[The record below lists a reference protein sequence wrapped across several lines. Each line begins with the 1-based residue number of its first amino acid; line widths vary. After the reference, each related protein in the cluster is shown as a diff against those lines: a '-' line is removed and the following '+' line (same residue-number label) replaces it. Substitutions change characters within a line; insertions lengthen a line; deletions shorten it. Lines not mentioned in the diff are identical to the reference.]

1 MQIDDTVYVKTD
13 ADEPREGRIL
23 LIEPFSEGVMYLVA
37 LPEYP
42 EEFGFNEKR
51 AGMVYSSR
59 RKIISDF
66 TYFRGHPILRASF
79 LNRGPGFGQ
88 SQL

>member
-42 EEFGFNEKR
+42 EGIWFFNEKE
-51 AGMVYSSR
+51 GVDGVFITP
-59 RKIISDF
+59 KNNF
-66 TYFRGHPILRASF
+66 
-79 LNRGPGFGQ
+79 
-88 SQL
+88 

>member
-1 MQIDDTVYVKTD
+1 MQINDTVYVKTD

-42 EEFGFNEKR
+42 DGIWFFNEKE
-51 AGMVYSSR
+51 GGDGVFITP
-59 RKIISDF
+59 KNNF
-66 TYFRGHPILRASF
+66 
-79 LNRGPGFGQ
+79 
-88 SQL
+88 

>member
-42 EEFGFNEKR
+42 EGIWFFNEKE
-51 AGMVYSSR
+51 GEDGVFITP
-59 RKIISDF
+59 KNNF
-66 TYFRGHPILRASF
+66 
-79 LNRGPGFGQ
+79 
-88 SQL
+88 

>member
-1 MQIDDTVYVKTD
+1 MQINDTVYVKTD

-42 EEFGFNEKR
+42 DGIWFFNEKE
-51 AGMVYSSR
+51 GGDGVFITT
-59 RKIISDF
+59 KNNF
-66 TYFRGHPILRASF
+66 
-79 LNRGPGFGQ
+79 
-88 SQL
+88 

>member
-1 MQIDDTVYVKTD
+1 MQIDDTIYVKTD

-42 EEFGFNEKR
+42 EGIWFFNEKE
-51 AGMVYSSR
+51 GGDGVFITP
-59 RKIISDF
+59 KNNF
-66 TYFRGHPILRASF
+66 
-79 LNRGPGFGQ
+79 
-88 SQL
+88 

>member
-13 ADEPREGRIL
+13 ADEPRECRIL

-42 EEFGFNEKR
+42 EGIWFFNEKE
-51 AGMVYSSR
+51 GGDGVFITP
-59 RKIISDF
+59 KNNF
-66 TYFRGHPILRASF
+66 
-79 LNRGPGFGQ
+79 
-88 SQL
+88 

>member
-1 MQIDDTVYVKTD
+1 MAGSGFMQIDDTVYVKTD

-42 EEFGFNEKR
+42 EGIWFFNEKE
-51 AGMVYSSR
+51 GGDGVFITP
-59 RKIISDF
+59 KNNF
-66 TYFRGHPILRASF
+66 
-79 LNRGPGFGQ
+79 
-88 SQL
+88 

>member
-1 MQIDDTVYVKTD
+1 MQINDTVYVKTD

-42 EEFGFNEKR
+42 DGIWFFNEKE
-51 AGMVYSSR
+51 GGNGVFITP
-59 RKIISDF
+59 KNNF
-66 TYFRGHPILRASF
+66 
-79 LNRGPGFGQ
+79 
-88 SQL
+88 

>member
-42 EEFGFNEKR
+42 EGIWFFNEQEGGDGVFITPKNN
-51 AGMVYSSR
+51 
-59 RKIISDF
+59 F
-66 TYFRGHPILRASF
+66 
-79 LNRGPGFGQ
+79 
-88 SQL
+88 

>member
-13 ADEPREGRIL
+13 TDEPREGRIL

-42 EEFGFNEKR
+42 EGIWFFNEKE
-51 AGMVYSSR
+51 GGDGVFITP
-59 RKIISDF
+59 KNNF
-66 TYFRGHPILRASF
+66 
-79 LNRGPGFGQ
+79 
-88 SQL
+88 

>member
-37 LPEYP
+37 
-42 EEFGFNEKR
+42 
-51 AGMVYSSR
+51 
-59 RKIISDF
+59 
-66 TYFRGHPILRASF
+66 
-79 LNRGPGFGQ
+79 
-88 SQL
+88 

>member
-1 MQIDDTVYVKTD
+1 MITGSRIMQINDTVYVKTD

-42 EEFGFNEKR
+42 DGIWFFNEKE
-51 AGMVYSSR
+51 GGDGVFITP
-59 RKIISDF
+59 KNNF
-66 TYFRGHPILRASF
+66 
-79 LNRGPGFGQ
+79 
-88 SQL
+88 

>member
-1 MQIDDTVYVKTD
+1 MITGSRIMQINDTVYVKTD

-42 EEFGFNEKR
+42 DGIWFFNEKE
-51 AGMVYSSR
+51 GGDGVFITT
-59 RKIISDF
+59 KNNF
-66 TYFRGHPILRASF
+66 
-79 LNRGPGFGQ
+79 
-88 SQL
+88 

>member
-13 ADEPREGRIL
+13 ADELREGRIL

-42 EEFGFNEKR
+42 EGIWFFNEKE
-51 AGMVYSSR
+51 GGDGVFITP
-59 RKIISDF
+59 KNNF
-66 TYFRGHPILRASF
+66 
-79 LNRGPGFGQ
+79 
-88 SQL
+88 

>member
-13 ADEPREGRIL
+13 ADEPREGRKL

-42 EEFGFNEKR
+42 EGIWFFNEKE
-51 AGMVYSSR
+51 GGDGVFITP
-59 RKIISDF
+59 KNNF
-66 TYFRGHPILRASF
+66 
-79 LNRGPGFGQ
+79 
-88 SQL
+88 

>member
-1 MQIDDTVYVKTD
+1 MQIDDSVYVKTD

-42 EEFGFNEKR
+42 EGIWFFNEKE
-51 AGMVYSSR
+51 GGDGVFITP
-59 RKIISDF
+59 KNNF
-66 TYFRGHPILRASF
+66 
-79 LNRGPGFGQ
+79 
-88 SQL
+88 

>member
-1 MQIDDTVYVKTD
+1 MQIDDRVYVKTD

-42 EEFGFNEKR
+42 EGIWFFNEKE
-51 AGMVYSSR
+51 GGDGVFITP
-59 RKIISDF
+59 KNNF
-66 TYFRGHPILRASF
+66 
-79 LNRGPGFGQ
+79 
-88 SQL
+88 

>member
-42 EEFGFNEKR
+42 DGIWFFNEKE
-51 AGMVYSSR
+51 GGDGVFITP
-59 RKIISDF
+59 KNNF
-66 TYFRGHPILRASF
+66 
-79 LNRGPGFGQ
+79 
-88 SQL
+88 